1 MNKVKYIMMF
11 IYVAAITFN
20 LASCNSNNSEPN
32 DNQLTARETTVVTE
46 SVEDNKINIF
56 TPEELKQYNGEDGK
70 PMYVAIDG
78 VIYDVT
84 DVSAWFGG
92 QHRGNK
98 AGNDLTRIIEESPH
112 GKSVLDNLKIIGRL
126 E

>member
-1 MNKVKYIMMF
+1 MNKVKFIMMF

-20 LASCNSNNSEPN
+20 LVSCNSNNSEPN
-32 DNQLTARETTVVTE
+32 DTQLTDRDTTVVTE
-46 SVEDNKINIF
+46 SVEDNNINIF

-84 DVSAWFGG
+84 DVSAWLGG
-92 QHRGNK
+92 QHQGNK

-112 GKSVLDNLKIIGRL
+112 GKSVLDNLKIVGRL